1 MIVTIDSFGDRLAS
15 RDIQTI
21 ITQSQFRKAHTM
33 SLSSKL
39 FVTMLIG
46 AIFAPIAASA
56 NPVANGSTAAAV
68 SIKFRHGGTSGG
80 FSISPGAN
88 ANGGGTGVSE
98 LSAAVATGETDAKAE
113 SSSSRHGTAATASGW
128 SAPVNFSYA
137 VINDRAV
144 DKYTAEY
151 SSHSKS
157 EQAAALHFTAGKQ
170 DIESSAQESSDVRI
184 AKLSASKK
192 SGINS
197 ELVKADNS
205 SQQSGSSS
213 TANVQSSSK
222 TGATAANHT
231 TQKQGSE
238 SIQTS
243 GTTVYSY
250 SGPSA
255 GLRYLPEAK

>member
-1 MIVTIDSFGDRLAS
+1 
-15 RDIQTI
+15 
-21 ITQSQFRKAHTM
+21 M

-39 FVTMLIG
+39 FATMAIG
-46 AIFAPIAASA
+46 VMFVPMAASA
-56 NPVANGSTAAAV
+56 NPVTNGSTAAAV
-68 SIKFRHGGTSGG
+68 SIKFHHGGTSGG
-80 FSISPGAN
+80 FSISPGAG

-151 SSHSKS
+151 SSSSKA
-157 EQAAALHFTAGKQ
+157 EQTAALHFVAAKQ
-170 DIESSAQESSDVRI
+170 DIESFAQESSAARI
-184 AKLSASKK
+184 AKLNASKK
-192 SGINS
+192 SGIDS
-197 ELVKADNS
+197 ELVKADSS

-222 TGATAANHT
+222 TGSTAANHT
-231 TQKQGSE
+231 AHKQASE
-238 SIQTS
+238 SIRTT